1 MGIFGTGAIIMSI
14 GQNIKIL
21 RDHFNITQ
29 EELAKIA
36 GVSNKAVSTWES
48 GRNEP
53 RMGVIQKIADYFHL
67 KKSDIIEDNGMGQ
80 VIKST
85 LSDTEPD
92 RAALR
97 EIFGPV
103 GVILIKTSPTPADIE
118 FLNQLNQLAPENKAK
133 IRELINLYLQSQNK
147 DGEK

>member
-1 MGIFGTGAIIMSI
+1 MSI